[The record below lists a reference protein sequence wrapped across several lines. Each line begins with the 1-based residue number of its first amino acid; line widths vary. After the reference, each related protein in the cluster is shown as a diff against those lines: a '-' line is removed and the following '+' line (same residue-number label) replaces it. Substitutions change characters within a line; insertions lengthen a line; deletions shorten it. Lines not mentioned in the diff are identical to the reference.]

1 MPLSFASGR
10 VQGVADPLSRA
21 NTPMNRV
28 NIGALRLH
36 LLTGEQ
42 SSAEFADLA
51 NFSSHKNEQKVG
63 GHTRGVVL
71 GRYS

>member
-1 MPLSFASGR
+1 
-10 VQGVADPLSRA
+10 
-21 NTPMNRV
+21 MNRV